1 MKIEPEVVTAYALA
15 VFNAAKEKG
24 MLDRIEPE
32 ALEVVRIFRGNRRL
46 RLALEAPNVRDQDKL
61 ALIDKAF
68 AGRVDDV
75 LLRLMRLMLVR
86 RRIEHL
92 VPALEE
98 LHELILHDRGER
110 PASVTTAVPM
120 DERQRGELTAVLEKL
135 TGFRLSVRW
144 RVEPEI
150 IGGVVARCEDLLIDH
165 SVRTRLD
172 RIRRRLLQT
181 TVVSGTTESLTPT
194 KTE

>member
-1 MKIEPEVVTAYALA
+1 MKIEPDVVTAYALA

-24 MLDRIEPE
+24 LLDRIEPE

>member
-1 MKIEPEVVTAYALA
+1 MKIEPDVVTAYALA

>member
-1 MKIEPEVVTAYALA
+1 
-15 VFNAAKEKG
+15 
-24 MLDRIEPE
+24 
-32 ALEVVRIFRGNRRL
+32 
-46 RLALEAPNVRDQDKL
+46 
-61 ALIDKAF
+61 
-68 AGRVDDV
+68 
-75 LLRLMRLMLVR
+75 MRLMLVR

>member
-1 MKIEPEVVTAYALA
+1 MRIEPEVVTAYASA

-32 ALEVVRIFRGNRRL
+32 ALDVVRIFRGNKRL

-61 ALIDKAF
+61 AFIDKAF

-75 LLRLMRLMLVR
+75 LVRLMHLMMVR

-98 LHELILHDRGER
+98 LHELILRDRGER
-110 PASVTTAVPM
+110 AASVSTAVEL
-120 DERQRGELTAVLEKL
+120 DAQQRAEVTAVLEKA

-144 RVEPEI
+144 RVEPELL
-150 IGGVVARCEDLLIDH
+150 GGVVARCEDVLIDH

-181 TVVSGTTESLTPT
+181 TVVSATNESPTTT